1 MRLVIVFLSM
11 IAFWLVG
18 CGAET
23 AVPRTATPKPTV
35 VLADDLPVTLPRV
48 RNTIPAGDF
57 PDNVSGEI
65 VADDA
70 FLFQMHV
77 FDENVG
83 EFDGAGI
90 TAVEFIVRDDA
101 GNVVY
106 RKTESTAN
114 YCIFGGG
121 TPDCAPWT
129 FEDGVLKWFPGGP
142 VAQPGHY
149 FAEVQVMPQDAAV
162 QDPNFPSRTLW
173 GWFFE
178 FTLE

>member
-1 MRLVIVFLSM
+1 MHLKLIFLSM
-11 IAFWLVG
+11 MVLLMAA
-18 CGAET
+18 CGGET
-23 AVPRTATPKPTV
+23 AVTPPTAPPPTPNV
-35 VLADDLPVTLPRV
+35 AADLPVRPPRV
-48 RNTIPAGDF
+48 RNTVPAGDF

-65 VADDA
+65 VANDT

-83 EFDGAGI
+83 GVDGAGI

-129 FEDGVLKWFPGGP
+129 FEDGVLKWFPGGL
-142 VAQPGHY
+142 VVQPGHY